1 MENIKESYFKPT
13 AKELLK
19 VQESHV
25 PQNTVKCTKKWINI
39 LNSWRNHED
48 VGYKYTLESLSSNQQ
63 IEKEMCEFIYGIR
76 TKSGERYSRASL
88 KNAVASI
95 SRHLKDTIPQ
105 WNYNLL
111 DKNHFPKLHATLDGT
126 LKEMKKL
133 GIGAAKPHEGLTNDE
148 LKIIL
153 DHDAVSFNNPEG
165 LLRRVFL
172 WICLLGCPRGGEHYN
187 LLINQFEDTDNGFI
201 FKKFHQKND
210 QGGLESNQYT
220 FEIPFP
226 SDVKGKAEPNADI
239 RKYISMR
246 PSDCITKEFYLGI
259 STNTAAISKG
269 KWYYDWALGEKRIRG
284 MFREICIACGIDISG
299 RNISNHSG
307 RDTAIQSIFDA
318 GNEEVE
324 AMAISGHNSSAGV
337 RNYLKVTKEK
347 KRKILGSV
355 MQRLTEDT
363 SDINSKTE
371 IQYDNEVQCDDN
383 MQHGEIVLSGFSKA
397 SELLENKNKRPLQ
410 ETSTN
415 KNIDINNNKKKKRKK
430 IIINKYYYNN
440 CSIYN
445 N

>member
-1 MENIKESYFKPT
+1 
-13 AKELLK
+13 
-19 VQESHV
+19 
-25 PQNTVKCTKKWINI
+25 
-39 LNSWRNHED
+39 
-48 VGYKYTLESLSSNQQ
+48 
-63 IEKEMCEFIYGIR
+63 
-76 TKSGERYSRASL
+76 
-88 KNAVASI
+88 
-95 SRHLKDTIPQ
+95 
-105 WNYNLL
+105 
-111 DKNHFPKLHATLDGT
+111 
-126 LKEMKKL
+126 MKKL
-133 GIGAAKPHEGLTNDE
+133 GIGTAKPHEGLTNDE

-153 DHDAVSFNNPEG
+153 DHDAVSSNNPEG

-172 WICLLGCPRGGEHYN
+172 WICLLGCPRGG
-187 LLINQFEDTDNGFI
+187 
-201 FKKFHQKND
+201 
-210 QGGLESNQYT
+210 
-220 FEIPFP
+220 
-226 SDVKGKAEPNADI
+226 
-239 RKYISMR
+239 
-246 PSDCITKEFYLGI
+246 I

-269 KWYYDWALGEKRIRG
+269 KWYYDRALGEKRIRG
-284 MFREICIACGIDISG
+284 MFREICIACGIDIFG
-299 RNISNHSG
+299 RNISNYSG

-383 MQHGEIVLSGFSKA
+383 MKHGEIVLSGFSKA

>member
-19 VQESHV
+19 VQESRV

-88 KNAVASI
+88 KNVVASI

-153 DHDAVSFNNPEG
+153 DHDAVSSNNPEG

-172 WICLLGCPRGGEHYN
+172 WICLLGCPRE
-187 LLINQFEDTDNGFI
+187 ISS
-201 FKKFHQKND
+201 KK
-210 QGGLESNQYT
+210 
-220 FEIPFP
+220 
-226 SDVKGKAEPNADI
+226 
-239 RKYISMR
+239 
-246 PSDCITKEFYLGI
+246 
-259 STNTAAISKG
+259 
-269 KWYYDWALGEKRIRG
+269 
-284 MFREICIACGIDISG
+284 
-299 RNISNHSG
+299 
-307 RDTAIQSIFDA
+307 
-318 GNEEVE
+318 
-324 AMAISGHNSSAGV
+324 
-337 RNYLKVTKEK
+337 
-347 KRKILGSV
+347 
-355 MQRLTEDT
+355 
-363 SDINSKTE
+363 
-371 IQYDNEVQCDDN
+371 
-383 MQHGEIVLSGFSKA
+383 
-397 SELLENKNKRPLQ
+397 
-410 ETSTN
+410 
-415 KNIDINNNKKKKRKK
+415 
-430 IIINKYYYNN
+430 
-440 CSIYN
+440 
-445 N
+445 